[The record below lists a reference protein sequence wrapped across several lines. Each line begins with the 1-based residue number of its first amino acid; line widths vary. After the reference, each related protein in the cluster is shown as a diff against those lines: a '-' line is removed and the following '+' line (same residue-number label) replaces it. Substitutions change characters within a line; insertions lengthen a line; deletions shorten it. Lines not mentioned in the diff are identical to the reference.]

1 MKDKFY
7 IFVLLLGSWLLTL
20 ASCTRELDV
29 AYPNTPM
36 GNFEALWHIIDTKYC
51 FVEEKGIDWQLVY
64 EAYKPNVQKIS
75 PQGTYGDTL
84 FYTLGAMLN
93 HLQDG
98 HVNLY
103 SHFDVTRSR
112 EWYESYPTI
121 YDEKILYSDY
131 YLGKYYR
138 IAGGLHYNV
147 LEKGKV
153 GLIRY
158 DNFSSSIN
166 LMPIVLSS
174 LRNCEGLI
182 LDVRNN
188 GGGYVHNA
196 LELAG
201 YFFQETRTVG
211 YQNHKTGEGHA
222 DFSALQPMVV
232 DANMQW
238 EKPVIVLIDRHSYS
252 ATNLFVSAMRYAD
265 NALLIGCRS
274 GGGGGVPMS
283 YELPNGWLLRF
294 SSVKMYDAEKQS
306 IEEGIMP
313 DISLTWDSTMVD
325 KDPIIDYAVDLI
337 LHL

>member
-29 AYPNTPM
+29 AYPNTPE

-51 FVEEKGIDWQLVY
+51 FVEEKGIDWQFVHD
-64 EAYKPNVQKIS
+64 AYKPIVEKIS
-75 PQGTYGDTL
+75 QQGIYGDTL
-84 FYTLGAMLN
+84 FYTFGAMLN

-112 EWYESYPTI
+112 DWYAGYPI
-121 YDEKILYSDY
+121 IFDDDILYNDS
-131 YLGKYYR
+131 YLGTHYR
-138 IAGGLHYNV
+138 MAGGLHYTV
-147 LEKGKV
+147 LEQGKV

-158 DNFSSSIN
+158 ASFSSSIN

-174 LRNCEGLI
+174 LRNCEGLV

-188 GGGYVHNA
+188 GGGYISNA
-196 LELAG
+196 LTLAS
-201 YFFQETRTVG
+201 YFFSETRTVG
-211 YQNHKTGEGHA
+211 YQSHKTDEGHW
-222 DFSALQPMVV
+222 DFSPLQPIIV
-232 DANMQW
+232 DGNKQW
-238 EKPVIVLIDRHSYS
+238 EKPVVVLIDRYSYS

-265 NALLIGCRS
+265 NALIMGCRS

-283 YELPNGWLLRF
+283 YELPNGWQVRF
-294 SSVKMYDAEKQS
+294 SSVKMYDADKQS
-306 IEEGIMP
+306 IEEGVKP
-313 DISLTWDSTMVD
+313 DISLVWDSTLVD
-325 KDPIIDYAVDLI
+325 KDPIIDCAVQYI
-337 LHL
+337 LKE